1 MVADRRRDS
10 LASGLPH
17 HLAADHRHHRPD
29 EADVVLRH
37 GQIITVE
44 HDEVGE
50 EAGVSWPRQP
60 SSNVNQALL
69 RV

>member
-29 EADVVLRH
+29 EADVVLGH

-50 EAGVSWPRQP
+50 EAGGELAAAAFVER
-60 SSNVNQALL
+60 
-69 RV
+69 